1 VNRRTEI
8 QVGLTVLVA
17 LVVLLLGVTWLKDFS
32 LQRHVSVWH
41 VRFPQAGGLGPG
53 DEVLVNGIR
62 KGAVATVALA
72 GDHVT
77 VDLSLSSDVQPT
89 RDSHIGI
96 RNVGLMGEKVI
107 AMDLRTTGAAY
118 APADTIVGQYEEG
131 LPEVLAS
138 LGGTTQA
145 LDHLAAQLDG
155 VATRLNDS
163 GDLEATVKSFRAA
176 SEQLQAAVVE
186 NRALLHETLENAR
199 AASATAKALTTG
211 REAQFGRTLD
221 AVERAAQNMERLSAR
236 LDSLRAQL
244 QVVAARVD
252 HGDGTLAQLVN
263 DRKLYDDVRASVNS
277 LNSLIADIKLHPKK
291 YINLRIF

>member
-1 VNRRTEI
+1 MNRRTEI
-8 QVGLTVLVA
+8 QVGLTVLAA
-17 LVVLLLGVTWLKDFS
+17 LVVLLWGVTWLKDFS
-32 LQRHVSVWH
+32 LHRHLSVWH
-41 VRFPQAGGLGPG
+41 VLFPQAGGLGPG

-62 KGAVATVALA
+62 KGSVATVALA
-72 GDHVT
+72 GDHVL
-77 VDLSLSSDVQPT
+77 VDLSMASDVRPT

-96 RNVGLMGEKVI
+96 RNIGLMGEKVI

-118 APADTIVGQYEEG
+118 APADTIVGLYEEG

-176 SEQLQAAVVE
+176 SEQLEAAVAE
-186 NRALLHETLENAR
+186 NRSLLRETLENAR

-221 AVERAAQNMERLSAR
+221 AIERSAQNMERLSSR
-236 LDSLRAQL
+236 LDSLRAQV
-244 QVVAARVD
+244 QGVAARVD

-263 DRKLYDDVRASVNS
+263 DRRLYDEVRASVNS
-277 LNSLIADIKLHPKK
+277 LNVLIADIKQNPKK
-291 YINLRIF
+291 YVNLRIF

>member
-8 QVGLTVLVA
+8 QVGLTVLAA
-17 LVVLLLGVTWLKDFS
+17 LVVLLWGVTWLKDFS
-32 LQRHVSVWH
+32 LQRHLNVWH
-41 VRFPQAGGLGPG
+41 VRFPQAGGLGVG

-62 KGAVATVALA
+62 KGAVARVALA
-72 GDHVT
+72 GDHVM
-77 VDLSLSSDVQPT
+77 VDLSLSSDVRPT
-89 RDSHIGI
+89 RDSHVGI
-96 RNVGLMGEKVI
+96 HNVGLMGEKVI

-118 APADTIVGQYEEG
+118 TAADTIIGLYEEG

-145 LDHLAAQLDG
+145 LDHLATQLDG
-155 VATRLNDS
+155 VATRLGDS
-163 GDLEATVKSFRAA
+163 GDLEATVESFRSA
-176 SEQLQAAVVE
+176 SEQLEAAVTE
-186 NRALLHETLENAR
+186 NRALLRETLENAR

-211 REAQFGRTLD
+211 REAQIGRTLD
-221 AVERAAQNMERLSAR
+221 AIERSAQNMERLSSR

-244 QVVAARVD
+244 QGVASRVD

-277 LNSLIADIKLHPKK
+277 LNVLIADIKQNPKK